1 MKFEEREIMRRSSV
15 FLVLALLTGLVL
27 TACGDSPT
35 ATVPATTSA
44 VATTQVAGT
53 TSAATSATTAAS
65 SAGALSVTDNT
76 NKTVTVQQSA
86 TRIACLSI
94 ECIDI
99 LKELG
104 VVPLA
109 VQHTLFTMNSIFQ
122 PQKIFGEQAAAGIG
136 KLRPNSFQYNL
147 EELAQLKPDLI
158 IGTSQAVQ
166 ASNLT
171 LLGVA
176 VYALDYSGYA
186 QAIENLKNI
195 GKLTGRTAQAN
206 AAAQKFTG
214 KLAAYKAKAPR
225 DKSAMIISSISDNRF
240 QVNHVGTPSCALLNE
255 LAKCPWKSPIDA
267 KGGTVPYSL
276 EQLLSDDPDFIFIRQ
291 RTDEKSVQL
300 LNEMKSSP
308 IWKEL
313 KAVKSGKVYEGD
325 FYVLSQSMGTYLLN
339 EFLDYTMTMMYP
351 AVFPKTL
358 P

>member
-1 MKFEEREIMRRSSV
+1 
-15 FLVLALLTGLVL
+15 
-27 TACGDSPT
+27 
-35 ATVPATTSA
+35 
-44 VATTQVAGT
+44 
-53 TSAATSATTAAS
+53 
-65 SAGALSVTDNT
+65 
-76 NKTVTVQQSA
+76 
-86 TRIACLSI
+86 
-94 ECIDI
+94 
-99 LKELG
+99 
-104 VVPLA
+104 VPLA

-122 PQKIFGEQAAAGIG
+122 PQKIFGEQAANGIA

-147 EELAQLKPDLI
+147 EELAQIKPDLI

-171 LLGVA
+171 PLGVA

-206 AAAQKFTG
+206 AAAEKFQN
-214 KLAAYKAKAPR
+214 KFAAYKAKAPR

-240 QVNHVGTPSCALLNE
+240 QVNHVGSPSCALLNE

-339 EFLDYTMTMMYP
+339 EFLDYTMTTMYP
-351 AVFPKTL
+351 AVFPKNL